1 MKRSAVLLSLLSDF
15 LLLCFGVLGTLL
27 CPLTALD
34 LPCDY
39 GFLLSCCLLLC
50 LLFTLLCRFCRRVWP
65 FRLAGLAVIGW
76 VIFQNWTTIRQTTL
90 ALVSTALNQW
100 RATYDWLG
108 FFSWET
114 SVAASETSATLVF
127 LLLAALLVLLLSWAA
142 LRRHSLYTTL
152 PLTLPALLVSLAA
165 ENASPAPQALF
176 LLLAFWLGLTLT
188 RDLRK
193 NRDTRSMLAALCLPC
208 VAYLAFFGLYL
219 LCSPSNYV
227 RPDYADNAQLRIM
240 QTLVQ
245 TGNFQLPTMQ
255 SASQHMENLPLDQLD
270 GGPTS
275 NATVLR
281 VRASFAG
288 QLYLRG
294 YSMLNYSDSTWT
306 LGTGGTDYEAYFS
319 ALTAAEPTDTVE
331 IRAALDSSGL
341 LYTVYGLCG
350 DLPEGAQLV
359 GDYAISYSGSDSY
372 TLSCSTDAIDVGTT
386 TYGQSVAASSDYLSV
401 DMTAAQLAALT
412 EISEQILASL
422 PEGER
427 TVEDIAGAVAD
438 YVRSSA
444 VYDLDTPS
452 NPEGTDFVLY
462 FLQESHQGY
471 CVHFASAT
479 TLLLRNLGIP
489 ARYVTGYSVQIS
501 RANSWVSVRASDA
514 HAWTEY
520 FNGETWVPLEST
532 PGYDTITYVEADP
545 ESTNASAEPLP
556 EDSETPVDESE
567 SPEPTA
573 DSPSSQTPEPES
585 SQDNSPDAS
594 QQAGS
599 SHTAASS
606 GADATQAPLTRFLW
620 LLPIPL
626 LILFF
631 ALRRSWILRR
641 RNARF
646 QDPDPANA
654 FAAMWA
660 YMLRQE
666 RHGII
671 PSEALIAL
679 AEKARFS
686 REGASQE
693 DCDVLRRELETA
705 IHALYQGASW
715 PQKLALQYWY
725 VV

>member
-65 FRLAGLAVIGW
+65 FRLAGLAVICW
-76 VIFQNWTTIRQTTL
+76 VIFQNWSTIRQTTL

-219 LCSPSNYV
+219 LCSPSDYV

-281 VRASFAG
+281 VRASFTG

-422 PEGER
+422 PESER

-444 VYDLDTPS
+444 VYDLDTPA

-532 PGYDTITYVEADP
+532 PGYDTITLEADP
-545 ESTNASAEPLP
+545 ESTSTSAEPLP

-594 QQAGS
+594 QPAGS
-599 SHTAASS
+599 SNTAASS

-631 ALRRSWILRR
+631 TLRRSWILQR

-666 RHGII
+666 RHGIV
-671 PSEALIAL
+671 PSEALITL